1 MKQKVS
7 KNKSQRWFFE
17 KKNSRPLVQLTKR
30 GLKEKKI
37 QVNRIRNEQGNIA
50 ADSKE
55 TQNIIRKSFKNL
67 YFIQLKI

>member
-17 KKNSRPLVQLTKR
+17 KKNNRPLVQLTKR
-30 GLKEKKI
+30 GLKEKKH
-37 QVNRIRNEQGNIA
+37 NRIRNEQGNIA